1 MESVAAFLKDR
12 FKRNFL
18 LSVLLGVLLIILLL
32 KECPGLLIVCL
43 IMLCLILL
51 SITLTSTIFNSEL
64 MSRPVQPSSNESTLV
79 KKNPQSNLENFRGI
93 FTVLGLVISL
103 LITLMFINYKACDA
117 NLLADL
123 GQLDMD
129 DIEEEIIPITE
140 REIKPPPPPPSMEE
154 LVIVEDEEEL
164 EDELKIEDM
173 DIDEDMEIEIVE
185 EEEEIIEDQI
195 FTIVEQMPQ
204 FGGGESD
211 LLNYLAKNIK
221 YPQMAKESGISGIVY
236 VTFVVGK
243 NGKVGEVKVL
253 RGIGGGCDKEAVRV
267 VKTMPDWKAGKQ
279 RGKPVSVQ
287 YNLPVRFVLR

>member
-1 MESVAAFLKDR
+1 ME
-12 FKRNFL
+12 
-18 LSVLLGVLLIILLL
+18 
-32 KECPGLLIVCL
+32 P
-43 IMLCLILL
+43 
-51 SITLTSTIFNSEL
+51 
-64 MSRPVQPSSNESTLV
+64 
-79 KKNPQSNLENFRGI
+79 KKNPEHDLEKKRNLFLSIGFAI
-93 FTVLGLVISL
+93 TLAMVLGALEYRS
-103 LITLMFINYKACDA
+103 YDA
-117 NLLADL
+117 NAYAFDDL
-123 GQLDMD
+123 MMD
-129 DIEEEIIPITE
+129 EIEEEIIPITE
-140 REIKPPPPPPSMEE
+140 REIKPPPPPPPMEE

-164 EDELKIEDM
+164 EEELEIEDM

-204 FGGGESD
+204 FGGGEAD
-211 LLNYLAKNIK
+211 LLNYLGKNIK

-243 NGKVGEVKVL
+243 AGKVADVRVL

-267 VKTMPDWKAGKQ
+267 VKSMPDWKAGKQ